1 MINENNVELK
11 GIQPLDFTAENGHE
25 PFHIFHKTSQKVF
38 GLHEMNTTEGSFVKF
53 QKKSEDPTM
62 EDHQMW
68 VRTPPQEE
76 GDGAGRFMIT
86 NKKSELY
93 LYADWHGYYTN
104 GHIKIIHD
112 GVEDCKLSY
121 NY

>member
-1 MINENNVELK
+1 MINEKGYELK
-11 GIQPLDFTAENGHE
+11 GIEPLDFTAENGHE

-53 QKKSEDPTM
+53 QKKSEDPTK

-68 VRTPPQEE
+68 IRTPQEE
-76 GDGAGRFMIT
+76 GEKGRFMIS
-86 NKKSELY
+86 NKKSELK

-104 GHIKIIHD
+104 GHIKITH
-112 GVEDCKLSY
+112 GVADCKLSY